1 MNNEILDN
9 LNYFSE
15 LTQRTLSAFHLTG
28 TEDSLN
34 EDILKINNL
43 LKKSRKRKI
52 ISVDKTN
59 NNKFVRHFEDGFSD
73 VVDLEHI
80 SDECFIDLDEEYIRI
95 DKILNKTLTPI
106 NSLRLGNEIIQT
118 DFISISKPSEIIFFI

>member
-34 EDILKINNL
+34 EDILKIINL

-59 NNKFVRHFEDGFSD
+59 NNRFVRHFEDGFSD
-73 VVDLEHI
+73 IVDLEHI
-80 SDECFIDLDEEYIRI
+80 SDECFIELDEEYIRI
-95 DKILNKTLTPI
+95 DEILNKTLTPI

-118 DFISISKPSEIIFFI
+118 DFISIYKPSEIIFFI

>member
-73 VVDLEHI
+73 IVDLEHI
-80 SDECFIDLDEEYIRI
+80 SDECFIELDEEYIRI
-95 DKILNKTLTPI
+95 DEILNKTLTPI

>member
-34 EDILKINNL
+34 EDIVKINNL
-43 LKKSRKRKI
+43 LKKSRKRKL

-59 NNKFVRHFEDGFSD
+59 NNKFVRYFEDGFSD
-73 VVDLEHI
+73 IVELEHI
-80 SDECFIDLDEEYIRI
+80 SDECFIELDEEYIRI
-95 DKILNKTLTPI
+95 DEILNKTFTPI